1 MSNRKLTILA
11 VVAVLMV
18 LWATVQSR
26 VSNRPKAAAEGPVYL
41 IQGLDPAGIGS
52 IVLGTGEETV
62 TLKRQQGGFVVAGK
76 DNYPAKTSEINSLIS
91 KCVEIK
97 TSAFITDN
105 PGNHEDLE
113 VTEEKARSVVKF
125 MTPEPNSTVLTGV
138 VVGKTEELGQGTY
151 VRLLSSDSSIS
162 NRVHVASNVPWFSD
176 GATNYLEQEL
186 ISVTGDDILSATVSS
201 PGGNYTLKKEG
212 DGDDIV
218 LKNTPA
224 GKKLKSSDAGSVLTA
239 LTSLKFDDVKKTSSG
254 LTFDREY
261 ICRLKDSTVYTLK
274 IARDED
280 KTYVT
285 CAAEFM
291 DTTPVR
297 KGADVET
304 PEELKAKEAKLL
316 ARDGA
321 QAFTAKHQ
329 KWVYEIPDWKANNL
343 TKELEDLLEDAEP
356 EEESGAVDPNAVVPD
371 LINAPLSVDPNA
383 ARTE

>member
-1 MSNRKLTILA
+1 
-11 VVAVLMV
+11 MV

-26 VSNRPKAAAEGPVYL
+26 VSNRPKAAADGPVYL

-62 TLKRQQGGFVVAGK
+62 ILKRQQGGFVVAGK

-125 MTPEPNSTVLTGV
+125 MTPEPNSAVLTGV

-176 GATNYLEQEL
+176 GAANYLDQEL

-218 LKNTPA
+218 MENTPA
-224 GKKLKSSDAGSVLTA
+224 GKKLKNSDASSVLTA
-239 LTSLKFDDVKKTSSG
+239 LTGLKFDDVKKTSSG

-261 ICRLKDSTVYTLK
+261 VCRLKDSTVYTLK
-274 IARDED
+274 IA
-280 KTYVT
+280 
-285 CAAEFM
+285 
-291 DTTPVR
+291 
-297 KGADVET
+297 KG
-304 PEELKAKEAKLL
+304 
-316 ARDGA
+316 
-321 QAFTAKHQ
+321 QQ
-329 KWVYEIPDWKANNL
+329 NL
-343 TKELEDLLEDAEP
+343 WTQRP
-356 EEESGAVDPNAVVPD
+356 
-371 LINAPLSVDPNA
+371 
-383 ARTE
+383 

>member
-1 MSNRKLTILA
+1 MSNKKLTILA

-26 VSNRPKAAAEGPVYL
+26 VSNRPKAAADGPVYL

-62 TLKRQQGGFVVAGK
+62 ILKRRQGGFVVAGK

-125 MTPEPNSTVLTGV
+125 MTPEPNSAVLTGV

-176 GATNYLEQEL
+176 GAANYLDQEL

-218 LKNTPA
+218 MENTPA
-224 GKKLKSSDAGSVLTA
+224 GKKLKNSDASSVLTA
-239 LTSLKFDDVKKTSSG
+239 LTGLKFDDVKKTSSG

-261 ICRLKDSTVYTLK
+261 VCRLKDSTVYTLK
-274 IARDED
+274 IAKGED

-297 KGADVET
+297 KG
-304 PEELKAKEAKLL
+304 
-316 ARDGA
+316 
-321 QAFTAKHQ
+321 
-329 KWVYEIPDWKANNL
+329 
-343 TKELEDLLEDAEP
+343 
-356 EEESGAVDPNAVVPD
+356 
-371 LINAPLSVDPNA
+371 
-383 ARTE
+383 